1 MKHAP
6 LNSYLFKRLQGLFG
20 PPGFINQGQALV
32 GKTVYNEAN
41 RRKEFRTRLPG
52 EYYRVNCFAGETL
65 VVTPNGDR
73 PICSLVGR
81 QTLLI
86 PNKKN
91 LGLWKEVQ
99 VKSFGV
105 QPLLTVQLRRGNSKK
120 TIRVTPDHRW
130 TVVGKEGIILTRHL
144 SVGDKL
150 TSCYARNY
158 PSYGKHAPLPS
169 FVAVAQGFTFG
180 DGSKETEGQSPAYA
194 DLIGQKDRVML
205 RYFRGY
211 RQTSIKCG
219 EEQVPRIKDLPRFW
233 KELPPAD
240 ESLSF
245 LLGWLA
251 GYFAA
256 DGNVSSSA
264 YLDSADWDALNF
276 AKGILY
282 RLGVRVSPIRTK
294 DREGFGEVRTLYTL
308 AFDVKG
314 LPDSFWVM
322 PHHRQAAR
330 KIRKRKDQMS
340 RYRHWVVTRVEDRSE
355 MEEVF
360 CAVVPNV
367 EKFTLADNIQTM
379 NCPFCDD
386 SRKRLYV
393 SYMFGQRDNA
403 DRVMTYMAVC
413 YNETACM
420 TDYENRRTLLEKL
433 NGKIKKRLEEASIRP
448 GKRSARF
455 TTPVVPGPIAPL
467 NSLDPTHTARAYMES
482 RGFDVDKLTSYYDYG
497 YCQRSHELLAARRV
511 YIPFYFQGKY
521 MGWQCRLPED
531 LPPNVKWPP
540 KYFTMPGLAK
550 QFMLVNYDNAR
561 NWNTG
566 VVVEGALDVVGWGPQ
581 AMGVLGNRISDYQM
595 RLLTQAYQGRKLLVL
610 LDPKEMSKDYTL
622 ARVAELRRGLGKRNV
637 AAVTLPA
644 GTDPGSLD
652 RSFMREYC
660 MRAARKQ
667 KVRLDFSP
675 VSNLGLKD

>member
-1 MKHAP
+1 MKTAP
-6 LNSYLFKRLQGLFG
+6 LNSYLFLRLKALFG
-20 PPGFINQGQALV
+20 LPGFINQGQALV
-32 GKTVYNEAN
+32 GTTVWNEARGRN
-41 RRKEFRTRLPG
+41 EFRTRLPG

-65 VVTPNGDR
+65 VTTANGDQ
-73 PICSLVGR
+73 PIRSLVGK

-105 QPLLTVQLRRGNSKK
+105 QPLLTVHLRRGNSKK

-130 TVVGKEGIILTRHL
+130 TVVGEEDIVLTRNL
-144 SVGDKL
+144 TPGSKL

-158 PSYGKHAPLPS
+158 QSYGAKAPVPS

-180 DGSKETEGQSPAYA
+180 DGSKGTEDQKPAHT
-194 DLIGQKDRVML
+194 DLIGQKDKVML

-211 RQTSIKCG
+211 RQTPIKCG
-219 EEQVPRIKDLPRFW
+219 EEKVPRIKDLPRFW

-256 DGNVSSSA
+256 DGNVGSSA
-264 YLDSADWDALNF
+264 YLDSADWEALNF

-282 RLGVRVSPIRTK
+282 RLGVRVSPISTK

-322 PHHRQAAR
+322 PHHKSAAR
-330 KIRKRKDQMS
+330 KIRKRKDQTT
-340 RYRHWVVTRVEDRSE
+340 RYRYWTVTRVEDRSE

-360 CAVVPNV
+360 CAVVPDV

-379 NCPFCDD
+379 NCPFCNDT
-386 SRKRLYV
+386 RKRLYV
-393 SYMFGQRDNA
+393 SYMFGQKDNA

-420 TDYENRRTLLEKL
+420 TEYDNRLTLIEKL
-433 NGKIKKRLEEASIRP
+433 NGKIPKKLETVEVRP
-448 GKRSARF
+448 GKRSARL
-455 TTPVVPGPIAPL
+455 TTAIAPGPIARL
-467 NSLDPTHTARAYMES
+467 NSLEPSHRARAYMES
-482 RGFDVDKLTSYYDYG
+482 RGFNVDTLTNYYDYG
-497 YCQRSHELLAARRV
+497 YCTRSHELLAARRV
-511 YIPFYFQGKY
+511 YIPFYFKHKFV
-521 MGWQCRLPED
+521 GWQCRLPED
-531 LPPNVKWPP
+531 LAPGVKFPP

-550 QFMLVNYDNAR
+550 QFMLVNFDNAIQ
-561 NWNTG
+561 WNTG

-581 AMGVLGNRISDYQM
+581 AMGVLGNRISDFQI
-595 RLLTQAYQGRKLLVL
+595 RLLINAYAGRKLVVL
-610 LDPKEMSKDYTL
+610 LDPKEMSKPYTL
-622 ARVAELRRGLGKRNV
+622 ERVAELRRGLGRKNV
-637 AAVTLPA
+637 AAVTLPDD
-644 GTDPGSLD
+644 TDPGSLD
-652 RSFMREYC
+652 RPFLKEYVTRE
-660 MRAARKQ
+660 ARDQ
-667 KVRLDFSP
+667 KVKLDFSLA
-675 VSNLGLKD
+675 SNPGLKG